1 MVLIIESGS
10 TKADWRIIDNMELVE
25 SFQTNGWNP
34 LLTTQKHLSFRLHS
48 NDKLSSYK
56 TKIKQLFFYG
66 PATSHSDT
74 SDILIKVLQ
83 LYFTRA
89 KIFISSDMMA
99 AARASYTGKPTLVS
113 IIGTGSNTAFYDGVT
128 LEQTSPS
135 LGFILG
141 DQGSGA
147 ALGKSLLKSVIYK
160 EIPNHLY
167 LKFKESYN
175 ITTNSVLSSV
185 YKEPNANSYL
195 ASFVPFLVANKGD
208 KFILDIVKNEFK
220 SYVNQCLKANI
231 YYNDF
236 PITFV
241 GSVAFYFSDLIRELI
256 LDKELSSIQFIKS
269 PIDNLVKFHQKDHK

>member
-10 TKADWRIIDNMELVE
+10 TKADWCIIDNIDIVE

-34 LLTTQKHLSFRLHS
+34 LLTTQEHLSFRLNS
-48 NDKLSSYK
+48 YDKLNAYK

-66 PATSHSDT
+66 PAISHSET
-74 SDILIKVLQ
+74 RDILLKVLQ
-83 LYFTRA
+83 LYFTYA

-99 AARASYTGKPTLVS
+99 AARASYAGKPTLVS

-141 DQGSGA
+141 DEGSGS
-147 ALGKSLLKSVIYK
+147 ALGKKLLKSVIYK
-160 EIPNHLY
+160 ELPNHLY
-167 LKFKESYN
+167 LHFTKSYT
-175 ITTNSVLSSV
+175 ITTKGVLNSV

-195 ASFVPFLVANKGD
+195 ASFVPFIVAHKED
-208 KFILDIVKNEFK
+208 KFIQDLVKNEFISYITRHLK
-220 SYVNQCLKANI
+220 SNL
-231 YYNDF
+231 YYNDY

-256 LDKELSSIQFIKS
+256 LDKDLSSIQFIKS
-269 PIDNLVKFHQKDHK
+269 PIDNLVKFHQNDHK